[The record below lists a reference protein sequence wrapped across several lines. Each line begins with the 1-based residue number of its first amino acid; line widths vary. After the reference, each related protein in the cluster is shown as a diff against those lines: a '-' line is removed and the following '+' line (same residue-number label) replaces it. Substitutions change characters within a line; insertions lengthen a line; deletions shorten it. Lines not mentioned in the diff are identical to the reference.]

1 MDSRELWERNAVLA
15 EAFCVSDD
23 QVAAAQTTLDEAQAD
38 RTRLLAAFAVT
49 VGSDAAVGRLLGLT
63 EREVRMA
70 RRTVGKEDARRVAQ
84 HLLAAQPHP
93 DTDADDLPLEHG
105 DDQPAAVAPEA
116 DHASAHDASATS
128 DASAAASW
136 TPALDGLLVQGWRG
150 RVDLQVLAEQI
161 GADLGGLL
169 ARLQYLAAEGRLDG
183 TAHGPHASSGR
194 HRRISGAAAGLGHP
208 ETGYGPPYSGMEDM
222 PVADPWPQGL
232 PSFGPDGHWGFIPHQ
247 IAETSYAGLA

>member
-49 VGSDAAVGRLLGLT
+49 VGSDTAVGRLLGLA

-84 HLLAAQPHP
+84 HLLAVEPQHEAVP
-93 DTDADDLPLEHG
+93 G
-105 DDQPAAVAPEA
+105 DNAAEA
-116 DHASAHDASATS
+116 EAVERPATS
-128 DASAAASW
+128 NAPVGDQIPPAPVDAHRETAW
-136 TPALDGLLVQGWRG
+136 TPALDGLLVQGWCG

-161 GADLGGLL
+161 GADLGALL

-183 TAHGPHASSGR
+183 SASGPHGSSGR
-194 HRRISGAAAGLGHP
+194 HRRTHGQQSLQYPEAA
-208 ETGYGPPYSGMEDM
+208 YGPPYSVEDM

-232 PSFGPDGHWGFIPHQ
+232 PSFTPEGHWGFIPHQ
-247 IAETSYAGLA
+247 MMETTYAGLS

>member
-38 RTRLLAAFAVT
+38 RTRLLAAFAIT

-84 HLLAAQPHP
+84 HLLSVRPQSETVPDSSAAQ
-93 DTDADDLPLEHG
+93 AESVE
-105 DDQPAAVAPEA
+105 QPAPSPAEA
-116 DHASAHDASATS
+116 DHIPHGGVDASRETA
-128 DASAAASW
+128 W

-161 GADLGGLL
+161 GADLGALL

-183 TAHGPHASSGR
+183 SALGAHGAAGR
-194 HRRISGAAAGLGHP
+194 HRRTPGHP
-208 ETGYGPPYSGMEDM
+208 SLQHPDLGYGPPYPVEDM

-232 PSFGPDGHWGFIPHQ
+232 PSFAPEGHWGFIPHQ
-247 IAETSYAGLA
+247 ITETAYAGLS

>member
-84 HLLAAQPHP
+84 HLLSVQPQSETVPEESPAQAGGSEAPV
-93 DTDADDLPLEHG
+93 
-105 DDQPAAVAPEA
+105 PAAAENEQQLPHTGTEAPRETA
-116 DHASAHDASATS
+116 
-128 DASAAASW
+128 W

-161 GADLGGLL
+161 GADLGALL
-169 ARLQYLAAEGRLDG
+169 SRLQYLAAEGRLEG
-183 TAHGPHASSGR
+183 SAHGPNSSSGR
-194 HRRISGAAAGLGHP
+194 HRRTAAHAPLGHP
-208 ETGYGPPYSGMEDM
+208 DAGYGPPYSGVEDM

-232 PSFGPDGHWGFIPHQ
+232 PSFAPEGHWGFIPHQ
-247 IAETSYAGLA
+247 ITETSYAGLS

>member
-84 HLLAAQPHP
+84 HLLAVQP
-93 DTDADDLPLEHG
+93 DTESGQPPLEAGVEHPVPAVAAAEQIP
-105 DDQPAAVAPEA
+105 QPAV
-116 DHASAHDASATS
+116 DAHRETA
-128 DASAAASW
+128 W

-161 GADLGGLL
+161 GADLGSLL
-169 ARLQYLAAEGRLDG
+169 ARLQYLAAEGQLDG
-183 TAHGPHASSGR
+183 AAHGPHATSGR
-194 HRRISGAAAGLGHP
+194 HRRAPGHPLGHP
-208 ETGYGPPYSGMEDM
+208 DGGYGPAYGVEDM

-232 PSFGPDGHWGFIPHQ
+232 PSFASEGHWGFIPHQ
-247 IAETSYAGLA
+247 LHENYAGVS

>member
-49 VGSDAAVGRLLGLT
+49 VGSDAAVGRLLGLA

-84 HLLAAQPHP
+84 HLLATGPQHETASEDAGAEPAGGEQP
-93 DTDADDLPLEHG
+93 TVL
-105 DDQPAAVAPEA
+105 
-116 DHASAHDASATS
+116 TS
-128 DASAAASW
+128 DRGPAPHVPLDGSCEPSW
-136 TPALDGLLVQGWRG
+136 SPALDGLLVQGWRG

-161 GADLGGLL
+161 GADLGALL
-169 ARLQYLAAEGRLDG
+169 GRLQYLAAEGRLDG
-183 TAHGPHASSGR
+183 TSHGPNSTPGR
-194 HRRISGAAAGLGHP
+194 HRRTAAHAPLGHP
-208 ETGYGPPYSGMEDM
+208 DTGYGPPYSGVEDM

-232 PSFGPDGHWGFIPHQ
+232 PSFAPEGHWGFIPHQ
-247 IAETSYAGLA
+247 ISETSYAGMS

>member
-23 QVAAAQTTLDEAQAD
+23 QVAAAQATLDEAQAD

-84 HLLAAQPHP
+84 HLLAVQPAGEQAP
-93 DTDADDLPLEHG
+93 DGPGDGADPA
-105 DDQPAAVAPEA
+105 DQPVPPLGEA
-116 DHASAHDASATS
+116 DQLAHAGAEAPRETA
-128 DASAAASW
+128 W

-161 GADLGGLL
+161 GADLGALL

-183 TAHGPHASSGR
+183 SGLGPHGSSGR
-194 HRRISGAAAGLGHP
+194 HRRTHGHQSLPHP
-208 ETGYGPPYSGMEDM
+208 EAGYGPPYSVDDM

-232 PSFGPDGHWGFIPHQ
+232 PSFAPEGHWGFIPHQ
-247 IAETSYAGLA
+247 ITETSYAGLS

>member
-23 QVAAAQTTLDEAQAD
+23 QVAAAQTTLDETQAD

-49 VGSDAAVGRLLGLT
+49 VGSDAAVGRLLGLA

-84 HLLAAQPHP
+84 HLLATPSQSETAS
-93 DTDADDLPLEHG
+93 ADVPGE
-105 DDQPAAVAPEA
+105 PAAVEQPPVPTPDRAHTPHIPLDGPPEP
-116 DHASAHDASATS
+116 
-128 DASAAASW
+128 SW

-161 GADLGGLL
+161 GADLGALL
-169 ARLQYLAAEGRLDG
+169 SRLQYLAAEGRLDG
-183 TAHGPHASSGR
+183 TSHGSNSSSGR
-194 HRRISGAAAGLGHP
+194 HRRTAAHAPLGQP
-208 ETGYGPPYSGMEDM
+208 DAGYGPPYSGIEGM

-232 PSFGPDGHWGFIPHQ
+232 PSFAPEGHWGFIPHQ
-247 IAETSYAGLA
+247 ITETSYAGLS

>member
-49 VGSDAAVGRLLGLT
+49 VGSDAAVGRLLGLA

-70 RRTVGKEDARRVAQ
+70 RRTVGKEDARRVAH
-84 HLLAAQPHP
+84 HLLAAQPQSESDQP
-93 DTDADDLPLEHG
+93 PLETEG
-105 DDQPAAVAPEA
+105 GQQPVSAPAEA
-116 DHASAHDASATS
+116 EHIPQHPVVDAHRETA
-128 DASAAASW
+128 W

-161 GADLGGLL
+161 GADLGSLL
-169 ARLQYLAAEGRLDG
+169 ARLQYLAAEGQLDG
-183 TAHGPHASSGR
+183 AAHGPNASSGR
-194 HRRISGAAAGLGHP
+194 HRRTAGHGFAHP
-208 ETGYGPPYSGMEDM
+208 EAGYGPAYGVEDM

-232 PSFGPDGHWGFIPHQ
+232 PSFTPEGHWGFIPHQ
-247 IAETSYAGLA
+247 ITETSYAGMA

>member
-49 VGSDAAVGRLLGLT
+49 VGSDAAVARLLGLT

-84 HLLAAQPHP
+84 HLLAARPQQEPGGEVP
-93 DTDADDLPLEHG
+93 ADTEHHAEVRLEAPA
-105 DDQPAAVAPEA
+105 PAAEPVGHVDPSLDAPREPA
-116 DHASAHDASATS
+116 
-128 DASAAASW
+128 W

-161 GADLGGLL
+161 GADLGALL
-169 ARLQYLAAEGRLDG
+169 SRLQYLAAEGRLDG
-183 TAHGPHASSGR
+183 AGNGGNSSGR
-194 HRRISGAAAGLGHP
+194 HRRTSGHGHLGHP
-208 ETGYGPPYSGMEDM
+208 DGAYGPPYGGADAM

-232 PSFGPDGHWGFIPHQ
+232 PSFTPEGHWGFIPHQ
-247 IAETSYAGLA
+247 ITETAYAGLA